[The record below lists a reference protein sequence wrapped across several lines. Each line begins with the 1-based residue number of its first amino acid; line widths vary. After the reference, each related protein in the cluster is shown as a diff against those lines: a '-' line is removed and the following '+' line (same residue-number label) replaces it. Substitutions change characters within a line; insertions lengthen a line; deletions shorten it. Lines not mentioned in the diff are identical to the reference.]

1 MALMHFCNIP
11 NSISEYKKLEIFEL
25 IITLIKQERLKY
37 FEKIPYLYLLSTVM
51 NYMGGLRFLRD
62 AFTMYYDSLFS
73 VKDVDTSNVDTIF
86 RLTQISLADL

>member
-1 MALMHFCNIP
+1 MHFYNIP
-11 NSISEYKKLEIFEL
+11 NSISEYKKLEIFER

-37 FEKIPYLYLLSTVM
+37 FEKIPDLYLLSTVM
-51 NYMGGLRFLRD
+51 NYMGRLRFLRD
-62 AFTMYYDSLFS
+62 VLTTYYDSLFS